1 MMPALRVEHRLNDA
15 LREPVL
21 SLHSYTLVGKLR
33 GTGRAEIAICLP
45 KHAQSSRDVVV
56 VKRLPA
62 SSLSFTTLR
71 HTGLGR
77 AGLGYS
83 ALGQIGGVHDEV
95 ELAATVRHGNIVRTL
110 GVGHEGGRSFIV
122 NEYLEGTTLRRLVR
136 GLAARSLNL
145 HNAAVGR
152 ILLGILAAVEHSD
165 QVAKTPGARSLVG
178 QTILADDVYVTFEGD
193 VKLLGFKPSG
203 RQQLAGEA
211 GRAARNGAAP
221 NGVAP
226 NGAAPNG
233 GAIPNDVAAVDVL
246 LSTHRS
252 PELAAWLARIGRRI
266 SARSSIGLWQV
277 ACSLQ
282 AWQTDKLRSDGRVE
296 LAEAMQLVAP
306 ELRATRRAQ
315 LEAACARA
323 LSAPEANPNLAS
335 DPSEEPPPVSGARRI
350 TGRWRIDA
358 AQAMPARPRPS

>member
-1 MMPALRVEHRLNDA
+1 MMPALRVEARLNDA

-45 KHAQSSRDVVV
+45 RQAQSARDVVV

-62 SSLSFTTLR
+62 SALAYTTAG
-71 HTGLGR
+71 HAGLGR

-83 ALGQIGGVHDEV
+83 AFGQLGAGVHDEV
-95 ELAATVRHGNIVRTL
+95 ELAATIRHPNIVRTL
-110 GVGHEGGRSFIV
+110 GVGHEAGRHFIV

-136 GLAARSLNL
+136 GLAARSSSL

-152 ILLGILAAVEHSD
+152 ILLGILSAVEHSD
-165 QVAKTPGARSLVG
+165 QLAKTPGARSLVG
-178 QTILADDVYVTFEGD
+178 QTVLAEDVYVTFDGD

-203 RQQLAGEA
+203 RQQLAGE
-211 GRAARNGAAP
+211 GGGIAP
-221 NGVAP
+221 NGI
-226 NGAAPNG
+226 APNG
-233 GAIPNDVAAVDVL
+233 GGAPTDTAAVDML

-282 AWQTDKLRSDGRVE
+282 AWQTDRLRSDGRVE
-296 LAEAMQLVAP
+296 LAEAMQRVAP

-315 LEAACARA
+315 LEAACSRA
-323 LSAPEANPNLAS
+323 LSAPEANPNLS
-335 DPSEEPPPVSGARRI
+335 SDLGRDPSEEPPPVSGARRI

-358 AQAMPARPRPS
+358 SQPVSARPRPS

>member
-1 MMPALRVEHRLNDA
+1 MMPALRVEARLNDA

-33 GTGRAEIAICLP
+33 GNGRAEIAICLP
-45 KHAQSSRDVVV
+45 RQARSARDVVV

-62 SSLSFTTLR
+62 SP
-71 HTGLGR
+71 
-77 AGLGYS
+77 
-83 ALGQIGGVHDEV
+83 LGQAGFPYGALKHEGPGQLGGGVHDEV

-110 GVGHEGGRSFIV
+110 GVGHESGRPFIV

-136 GLAARSLNL
+136 GLRARSQSLP
-145 HNAAVGR
+145 NAAVSR
-152 ILLGILAAVEHSD
+152 ILLGILSAVEHSD
-165 QVAKTPGARSLVG
+165 QLAKTPGARALVG
-178 QTILADDVYVTFEGD
+178 QTILADDVYVTFDGD

-203 RQQLAGEA
+203 RQQLAGESGVVPNA
-211 GRAARNGAAP
+211 VAAAM
-221 NGVAP
+221 GVASP
-226 NGAAPNG
+226 SGAT
-233 GAIPNDVAAVDVL
+233 PNDAAAVDVL

-315 LEAACARA
+315 LEAACARVIGA
-323 LSAPEANPNLAS
+323 HDANPHLAS
-335 DPSEEPPPVSGARRI
+335 DLGRDPSEEPPPVSGARRI
-350 TGRWRIDA
+350 TGRWRIDTPQPA
-358 AQAMPARPRPS
+358 PARPRP

>member
-1 MMPALRVEHRLNDA
+1 MMPALRVEARLNDA

-33 GTGRAEIAICLP
+33 GNGRAEIAICLP
-45 KHAQSSRDVVV
+45 KQARSARDVVV

-62 SSLSFTTLR
+62 SA
-71 HTGLGR
+71 LGSV
-77 AGLGYS
+77 GLGY
-83 ALGQIGGVHDEV
+83 AALKHEGLGQLGGGVQDEV
-95 ELAATVRHGNIVRTL
+95 DLAATVRHGNIVRTL
-110 GVGHEGGRSFIV
+110 GVGHEAGRPFIV

-136 GLAARSLNL
+136 GLAARSQSLP
-145 HNAAVGR
+145 NAAVSR
-152 ILLGILAAVEHSD
+152 ILLAILSAVEHSD
-165 QVAKTPGARSLVG
+165 QLARTPGARALVG
-178 QTILADDVYVTFEGD
+178 QTILADDVYVTFDGD

-203 RQQLAGEA
+203 RQQITGDRGVVA
-211 GRAARNGAAP
+211 NGVP
-221 NGVAP
+221 TPSGVAP
-226 NGAAPNG
+226 SGAVS
-233 GAIPNDVAAVDVL
+233 NDAAAVDVL

-323 LSAPEANPNLAS
+323 LDAVEANPHLAS
-335 DPSEEPPPVSGARRI
+335 DLGRDASEEPPPVSCARRI
-350 TGRWRIDA
+350 TGRWHIDT
-358 AQAMPARPRPS
+358 AQAAPPRPRPS